1 MDNTRM
7 REAIDAII
15 AGFIKMREVVM
26 DDAPEIKPLT
36 AAEPP
41 VAANKDAAYDSFD
54 SLKKA
59 LESDKWPEAVNKN
72 LVCDPDSEI
81 DKIERGRGII
91 ELMVEEELPNLR
103 FLDYGCGDGYSALY
117 VASEKADISVGYD
130 VKQHDVWGKHPK
142 SDNLLFLN
150 KFDDVVAKGPYDVI
164 LLFDVLDHLVKEQPA
179 EVLKKAAS
187 VLKPT
192 GKIYM
197 RTHPWTSRHAT
208 HMYHDLNKAYV
219 HLVFTE
225 EELEQ
230 IVQSKHKD
238 ENIGV
243 LYPLKTYS
251 DFITGAGLKEVSRR
265 EIKEAVEPFFKIPK
279 IAQRIMSRTKFQQF
293 PEWQMSLQFI
303 DYVLEKAQ
311 NPAAPAQ

>member
-26 DDAPEIKPLT
+26 DDAPEIKPL
-36 AAEPP
+36 AAP
-41 VAANKDAAYDSFD
+41 AAPATKDTYESFD

-81 DKIERGRGII
+81 DKVERGRGIV

-103 FLDYGCGDGYSALY
+103 FLDYGCGDGYSAVY
-117 VASEKADISVGYD
+117 VATEKAALSVGYD
-130 VKQHDVWGKHPK
+130 IKTYDVWGSHKK
-142 SDNLLFLN
+142 SDNLLFLE
-150 KFDDVVAKGPYDVI
+150 KFEDVVAKGPYDVV
-164 LLFDVLDHLVKEQPA
+164 LLFDVLDHLEKEQPID
-179 EVLKKAAS
+179 VLKQAAS

-192 GKIYM
+192 GRIYM

-225 EELEQ
+225 EELDQ
-230 IVQSKHKD
+230 IATSKHK
-238 ENIGV
+238 ENNIGV
-243 LYPLKTYS
+243 KYPIKTYS
-251 DFITGAGLKEVSRR
+251 DFIKAAGLKEVSRR

-279 IAQRIMSRTKFQQF
+279 IAQRIMNNIDFRQF

-303 DYVLEKAQ
+303 DYVLEKDQTADD
-311 NPAAPAQ
+311 PAQ